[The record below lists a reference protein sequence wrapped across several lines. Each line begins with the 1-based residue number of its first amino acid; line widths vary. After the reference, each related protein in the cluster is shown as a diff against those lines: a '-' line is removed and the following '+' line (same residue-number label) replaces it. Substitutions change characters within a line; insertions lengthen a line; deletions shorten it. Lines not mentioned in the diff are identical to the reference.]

1 MTISPYHI
9 RNATETD
16 AEGIAFV
23 HVNSWKTS
31 YAGIID
37 QDFLDNINYEKR
49 LSSWQEIIQSKS
61 TQELIVLLDGKII
74 GFVGFGFIRSKSR
87 PEFFKDTET
96 KVGEIYA
103 IYLLEEHKRKSLG
116 KALFNQCRLWFNLKE
131 LESFVVWALAD
142 NVHAKQFYE
151 KEGGKSIG
159 EMLITIGDRDYSEV
173 CYLFKT

>member
-1 MTISPYHI
+1 MRISPYHI
-9 RNATETD
+9 RYATESD

-37 QDFLDNINYEKR
+37 QDFLDTISYEKR
-49 LSSWQEIIQSKS
+49 LSSWKEILQSKN
-61 TQELIVLLDGKII
+61 TQQLVVVFEDKII
-74 GFVGFGFIRSKSR
+74 GFVGFGFVRSESR
-87 PEFFKDTET
+87 PEFFEDTET
-96 KVGEIYA
+96 KMWEIYA
-103 IYLLEEHKRKSLG
+103 IYLLEEHKRKGLG
-116 KALFNQCRLWFNLKE
+116 KALFTQCRVWFNCEE
-131 LESFVVWALAD
+131 LESFVLWALAD

-159 EMLITIGDRDYSEV
+159 EVSIIIGDKNYSEV

>member
-1 MTISPYHI
+1 MRISPYHI
-9 RNATETD
+9 RYATESD

-37 QDFLDNINYEKR
+37 QDFLDTISYEKR
-49 LSSWQEIIQSKS
+49 LSSWKEILQSKN
-61 TQELIVLLDGKII
+61 TQQLVVVFEDKII
-74 GFVGFGFIRSKSR
+74 GFVGFGFVRSESR
-87 PEFFKDTET
+87 PEFFEDTET
-96 KVGEIYA
+96 KMWEIYA
-103 IYLLEEHKRKSLG
+103 IYLLEEHKRKGLG
-116 KALFNQCRLWFNLKE
+116 KALFTQCRLWFNRKE

-142 NVHAKQFYE
+142 NIHAKQFYE

-159 EMLITIGDRDYSEV
+159 EISITIGDKNHSEA